1 MELTEDDVLEILNLI
16 EKSDFDYFELEVGD
30 LKLTVAKG
38 GYMPAAANPAAA
50 PAAAPAAPAVEAPAA
65 APAEAPQTDAPAE
78 KSAAIPEGLVAINA
92 PMVGTFYISPDPE
105 SPPFVEKGAR
115 IDEDTT
121 VGLIEVMKVFSA
133 VRAGVNGV
141 IEDILVANAGAIEY
155 GQALFLVRPDAPE
168 ADGKQ

>member
-16 EKSDFDYFELEVGD
+16 EKSDFDYFELEIGD

-38 GYMPAAANPAAA
+38 GYVPATANPSAA
-50 PAAAPAAPAVEAPAA
+50 PATATPAPAVEAPAA
-65 APAEAPQTDAPAE
+65 APQTEAAAE
-78 KSAAIPEGLVAINA
+78 KSAAIPEGLVAITA
-92 PMVGTFYISPDPE
+92 PLVGTFYVAPDPE
-105 SPPFVEKGAR
+105 SPPFVEKGGR
-115 IDEDTT
+115 VDEDTT

>member
-38 GYMPAAANPAAA
+38 GYVPATAGESSAPATAA
-50 PAAAPAAPAVEAPAA
+50 PAAAVEASVA
-65 APAEAPQTDAPAE
+65 APQTEPEAAQE
-78 KSAAIPEGLVAINA
+78 SAAIPEGLVAINA
-92 PMVGTFYISPDPE
+92 PMVGTFYIAPDPE

-141 IEDILVANAGAIEY
+141 IEEILIENAGAIEY
-155 GQALFLVRPDAPE
+155 GQALFLVRPDEPA
-168 ADGKQ
+168 AGSKQ

>member
-16 EKSDFDYFELEVGD
+16 EKSDFDYFELEIGD

-38 GYMPAAANPAAA
+38 GYVPATASAA
-50 PAAAPAAPAVEAPAA
+50 PATATPAPAVEAAAA
-65 APAEAPQTDAPAE
+65 APQTEPATKE
-78 KSAAIPEGLVAINA
+78 KSAAIPEGLVPIIA
-92 PMVGTFYISPDPE
+92 PMVGTFYIAPDPE
-105 SPPFVEKGAR
+105 SPPFVEKGGR
-115 IDEDTT
+115 VDEDTT

-141 IEDILVANAGAIEY
+141 IEEILIANAGAIEY

-168 ADGKQ
+168 AGGT

>member
-38 GYMPAAANPAAA
+38 GYVPASADGSAA
-50 PAAAPAAPAVEAPAA
+50 PATAAPAPAVEASVA
-65 APAEAPQTDAPAE
+65 APQTETAAAQE
-78 KSAAIPEGLVAINA
+78 SAAIPEGLVAINA
-92 PMVGTFYISPDPE
+92 PMVGTFYVAPDPE

-141 IEDILVANAGAIEY
+141 IEEILIENAGAIEY
-155 GQALFLVRPDAPE
+155 GQALFLVRPDEPD

>member
-1 MELTEDDVLEILNLI
+1 M
-16 EKSDFDYFELEVGD
+16 
-30 LKLTVAKG
+30 
-38 GYMPAAANPAAA
+38 
-50 PAAAPAAPAVEAPAA
+50 
-65 APAEAPQTDAPAE
+65 
-78 KSAAIPEGLVAINA
+78 AINA

-155 GQALFLVRPDAPE
+155 GQALFLVRPDAPK

>member
-16 EKSDFDYFELEVGD
+16 EKSDFDYFELEIGD

-38 GYMPAAANPAAA
+38 GYVPATANPSAA
-50 PAAAPAAPAVEAPAA
+50 PATATPAPAVEAPAA
-65 APAEAPQTDAPAE
+65 APQTEAAAE
-78 KSAAIPEGLVAINA
+78 KSAAIPEGLVPITA
-92 PMVGTFYISPDPE
+92 PLVGTFYVAPDPE
-105 SPPFVEKGAR
+105 SPPFVEKGGR
-115 IDEDTT
+115 VDEDTT